1 MAILGTLV
9 ERATHRVAAR
19 LEKATGWVDDRNGA
33 DAFVRSMG
41 REGFFASAAPQAMA
55 VPVGEDVFLW
65 RAADKASRKRYG
77 KPFEV
82 SNQGAIGSCVAHG
95 AHHAVWIAESLA
107 WDAGLMGEVPYRPS
121 TPSIYGGSRVE
132 ARGRPEGA
140 GGYSDGSTGFH
151 AAKWLRD
158 WGVIYQREYPEFG
171 IDLTRG
177 QALEK
182 EWGNW
187 GNGGRGDNGKFDNEA
202 KRHPIKKCSR
212 VTTWDELVQS
222 LSAGFPMTIASNVGF
237 QASARD
243 AFGFIPRNGTWPH
256 QMCLAGL
263 RWKKNGSP
271 RDGVLVLN
279 SWSGAWPPQGGGKF
293 PPDQPD
299 GSFWISRADAEAVL
313 AAGDSW
319 SFSTSDNWEPVPI
332 DHGAWF
338 EPAPAPVEAIKP
350 AEISSETS
358 LDDSGKASVFLKAPQ
373 PARIIAN
380 VYSLAP

>member
-1 MAILGTLV
+1 MTRQQKAWSWSAVAFVVAMAILATLV
-9 ERATHRVAAR
+9 ERATNRVAER

-41 REGFFASAAPQAMA
+41 AEGIFAAAAPQAMA

-65 RAADKASRKRYG
+65 RAADKASRARYG

-95 AHHAVWIAESLA
+95 AQHAIFLAESLA
-107 WDAGLMGEVPYRPS
+107 WDAGLMSAVPYRPS

-158 WGVIYQREYPEFG
+158 WGVTYQREYPEFG
-171 IDLTRG
+171 FDLTRG
-177 QALEK
+177 QSLER

-187 GNGGRGDNGKFDNEA
+187 GNGGKGDGGRFDNEA
-202 KRHPIKKCSR
+202 KRHPIKKVSR
-212 VTTWDELVQS
+212 VGSWDELVQA
-222 LSAGFPMTIASNVGF
+222 LSSGFPITIASNVGF
-237 QASARD
+237 QAQARD
-243 AFGFIPRNGTWPH
+243 AQAFISRNGVWPH

-263 RWKKNGSP
+263 RWAKNSP
-271 RDGVLVLN
+271 GGRDGVLVLN
-279 SWSGAWPPQGGGKF
+279 SWGTAWPPQGGAKF
-293 PPDQPD
+293 PADQPD

-319 SFSTSDNWEPVPI
+319 AFSTSDNWEPVPI
-332 DHGAWF
+332 DNGAWF
-338 EPAPAPVEAIKP
+338 LPAPNLPVD
-350 AEISSETS
+350 S
-358 LDDSGKASVFLKAPQ
+358 LV
-373 PARIIAN
+373 R
-380 VYSLAP
+380 

>member
-1 MAILGTLV
+1 MTVRQRAWSWSAVAFVVAMAILGTLV
-9 ERATHRVAAR
+9 ERATNRVAQR
-19 LEKATGWVDDRNGA
+19 LERATGWVDDRGGA
-33 DAFVRSMG
+33 DEFVRSMG

-77 KPFEV
+77 KPFQV
-82 SNQGAIGSCVAHG
+82 SNQGSIGSCVAHG
-95 AHHAVWIAESLA
+95 AQHAVWIAESLA
-107 WDAGLMGEVPYRPS
+107 WDAGLMGDVPYRPS
-121 TPSIYGGSRVE
+121 TASIYGGSRVE
-132 ARGRPEGA
+132 ARNRPEGS

-171 IDLTRG
+171 LDLTRG

-187 GNGGRGDNGKFDNEA
+187 GNGGRGDDGKFDNEA

-212 VTTWDELVQS
+212 VTTWDEVVQS
-222 LSAGFPMTIASNVGF
+222 LSAGFPITIASNVGF

-263 RWKKNGSP
+263 RWAKNGSP

-338 EPAPAPVEAIKP
+338 EPAPILPVE
-350 AEISSETS
+350 S
-358 LDDSGKASVFLKAPQ
+358 LV
-373 PARIIAN
+373 R
-380 VYSLAP
+380 